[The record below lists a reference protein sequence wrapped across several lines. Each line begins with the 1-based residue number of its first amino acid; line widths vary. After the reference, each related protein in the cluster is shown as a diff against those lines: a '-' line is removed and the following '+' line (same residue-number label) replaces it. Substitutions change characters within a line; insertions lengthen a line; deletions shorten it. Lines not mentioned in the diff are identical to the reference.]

1 MILSHFKDILNNFI
15 FYLYPTFEI
24 DCEVDF
30 MEHVYATLNDDGTLN
45 VKGDIHGLK
54 GYRIKRER
62 PFIPDDVTL
71 ISNFISEVYLIES
84 YPNLSDEYVETL
96 IQSALNKAIAQTLSQ
111 VSTST
116 ITMVI
121 NSLSKFSERT
131 YEGRNIAYGVVIND
145 KILCK
150 NRVDNVY
157 FTNFIENP
165 FAAVLT
171 NGTESFI
178 EVDKD
183 GYVSRYVQLN
193 SEKSDYALAPYN
205 YTRVLEYTGDDV
217 TAIVLTQKGEILIY
231 KDSELRYTKRG
242 GRWNPYSHKETIR
255 LIHERSK
262 NDNLLFAKA
271 VYLTAIDVSFTQTG
285 GIISFLDENEVQN
298 ALNHINIKD
307 ICNEKYFEIKRELM
321 AKSND
326 PEYES
331 IKNMTF
337 DEFLKLKQNNKSC
350 LLNRLIDGRKFFMLY
365 RKLRQELVGIDG
377 ATIIDY
383 NGDIVAVGAIV
394 KIEAGST
401 GGGRVAATKTLSHY
415 GISIEIS
422 SDSSIKGFA
431 LDENDES
438 EVIFTIS
445 DFQ

>member
-1 MILSHFKDILNNFI
+1 MILTHFKEILNNFI

-24 DCEVDF
+24 TEEVEFYDQQ
-30 MEHVYATLNDDGTLN
+30 YASLNDDGTLN
-45 VKGDIHGLK
+45 IKGDIHGIK
-54 GYRIKRER
+54 GYKIKRER
-62 PFIPDDVTL
+62 PFLPEDCTL
-71 ISNFISEVYLIES
+71 LTSFISEVNLIES
-84 YPNLSDEYVETL
+84 YPNLSEEYVETL
-96 IQSALNKAIAQTLSQ
+96 IQSALNKAIATTLST

-131 YEGRNIAYGVVIND
+131 YEGRNISFGVVIND
-145 KILCK
+145 KISCK

-157 FTNFIENP
+157 FTNFISSP

-178 EVDKD
+178 EVDSD
-183 GYVSRYVQLN
+183 GYVNRYVQLN
-193 SEKSDYALAPYN
+193 SEKSDLALAPYN
-205 YTRVLEYTGDDV
+205 YTRILEYSGEDV
-217 TAIVLTQKGEILIY
+217 TAIVLTAKGEILIY
-231 KDSELRYTKRG
+231 HDSELRYTKRG
-242 GRWNPYSHKETIR
+242 GRWNPYSHKETIK

-307 ICNEKYFEIKRELM
+307 ICNEKYFEIKRKLM
-321 AKSND
+321 AESND

-331 IKNMTF
+331 IKNITF
-337 DEFLKLKQNNKSC
+337 EEFLKLKQNIKSC

-383 NGDIVAVGAIV
+383 NGDIVAIGAIV

-401 GGGRVAATKTLSHY
+401 GGGRVAAARTLSHY

-431 LDENDES
+431 LDENDEP
-438 EVIFTIS
+438 EAIFTIS